1 MKAVHQQEGI
11 QKPTKILKLDH
22 FNFSSRRSFHFP
34 DAFST
39 LVYLDESN
47 YKINAIRK
55 LTSAIQSFL
64 RNLKNKDSAL
74 SSVVCLLVKISLAQS
89 HLVCSAITS
98 ETNLSKLDRNWLTVI
113 PQEVSNTLLAW
124 Y

>member
-22 FNFSSRRSFHFP
+22 FNFSSRRSFYFP

-47 YKINAIRK
+47 YKIIAIRK

-64 RNLKNKDSAL
+64 QRNLKIKNSAL

-124 Y
+124 